1 VGAKWEHK
9 INSNVPGPLIFERRA
24 RAGDLVSPHTGGVI
38 GVGYEG
44 RTLDELVTQL
54 VAMDVSRLV
63 DVRLN
68 PISRKPGLSK
78 TALGRALTAAG
89 IAYEHRRE
97 LGNPK
102 TNRSGFAG
110 DDTEWKQ
117 ARSRY
122 QELLRQPEAIEALD
136 AVAKAASEE
145 RVAVLCFEADE
156 HRCHRD
162 LVLAEARQRLT
173 GAAAT
178 RHPAR

>member
-1 VGAKWEHK
+1 MGAQDWPMRTRTAPPSE
-9 INSNVPGPLIFERRA
+9 ERV
-24 RAGDLVSPHTGGVI
+24 RAGEVRSSAAFAGVI

-44 RTLDELVTQL
+44 RTLDELVAQL

-78 TALGRALTAAG
+78 TALGRTLAEAG
-89 IAYEHRRE
+89 IAYEHRRA

-110 DDTEWKQ
+110 GGTEWEQ
-117 ARSRY
+117 ARFRY
-122 QELLRQPEAIEALD
+122 QELLCRPEAIEALD

-162 LVLAEARQRLT
+162 LVLAEARQRIT